1 MDQLSVLVNGAF
13 GVAIAGY
20 VAQNYG
26 AGLGGRIKAG
36 VRASLVQLEIANV
49 IMGAIMLLGRAYV
62 VPLFIDD
69 ATAAVNA
76 AAYGYLFVVVPF
88 YPLLGLLCIYRSA
101 LQSMDDARTP
111 FAACVS
117 ELVMRVTAA
126 FVLARFFGYA
136 GICFATPLAWMG
148 ALAFLAPVWLRRAK
162 RLADGRA
169 FL

>member
-1 MDQLSVLVNGAF
+1 
-13 GVAIAGY
+13 
-20 VAQNYG
+20 
-26 AGLGGRIKAG
+26 
-36 VRASLVQLEIANV
+36 
-49 IMGAIMLLGRAYV
+49 MGAIMLLGRACV

-126 FVLARFFGYA
+126 FVLARFFATRGYA
-136 GICFATPLAWMG
+136 SRRRSRGWARSPSSRRSGCAVRSGSRTAARSSKARFAVFCGFFA
-148 ALAFLAPVWLRRAK
+148 RAK
-162 RLADGRA
+162 TRGRGTDA
-169 FL
+169 APRAC